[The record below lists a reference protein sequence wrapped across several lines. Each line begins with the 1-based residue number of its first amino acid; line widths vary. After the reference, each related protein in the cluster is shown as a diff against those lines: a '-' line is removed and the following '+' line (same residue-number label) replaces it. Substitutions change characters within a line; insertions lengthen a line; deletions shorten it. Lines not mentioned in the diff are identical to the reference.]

1 MSSTPQKFVF
11 VTGGNVSSLGKG
23 IASASLG
30 RLLKARGYSVTAI
43 KIDPYL
49 NVDAG
54 TMSPYQHGEV
64 FVTNDG
70 AETDLDLGHYE
81 RFMDVELAEDNS
93 MTTGKVYQSVI
104 EKERR
109 GDYLGAC
116 VQIIPHLTDEIKD
129 RIHRVARTTRADVVL
144 VEVGGTVGDIEGLP
158 YLEAIRQFRNQVG
171 RNNCVN
177 MHLTLVPGVGPD
189 GELKTKLTQ
198 HSVKELR
205 AIGILADVIVARTR
219 RPLTR
224 EMRRKISLFCDVA
237 ERHVIVGQDSD
248 HLYAVPLD
256 LEREG
261 IADAIL
267 ELLGLEN
274 TTPDLSEWEAIN
286 HTLRHPKRTVR
297 IALVGKYTQLKD
309 AYISVL
315 ESLIH
320 AGIGNEVEVLTDLVH
335 SETIEPETADKYLRH
350 ADGILV
356 PGGFGDRGTSGKIE
370 AIRYAREHGVPFLG
384 LCLGLQLAVIEF
396 ARHVAGIAEADS
408 TELNPMTHE
417 PLIDLMPDQK
427 QTTLKGGT
435 MRLGAYPCV
444 LTPGTL
450 AARSYGQIEVQ
461 ERHRHRYEVNNAYRE
476 TLSHHGMTFSGL
488 SPDGQL
494 VEIVEVPGHPFFLA
508 TQFHPEFQSR
518 PNRPHPLFQAFVKAA
533 VVRAQSQDSRT
544 TTTTLEASAE

>member
-1 MSSTPQKFVF
+1 MTSGHQRFIF

-23 IASASLG
+23 LATASLG
-30 RLLKARGYSVTAI
+30 RLLKARGLTVTAI

-81 RFMDVELAEDNS
+81 RFMDVELSADS
-93 MTTGKVYQSVI
+93 SITTGKVYQSVI

-116 VQIIPHLTDEIKD
+116 VQIIPHLTDEIKE
-129 RIHRVARTTRADVVL
+129 RIWRVARSSRADVVL

-171 RNNCVN
+171 RGHCVN
-177 MHLTLVPGVGPD
+177 VHLTLVPGVGPD

-205 AIGILADVIVARTR
+205 AIGILADVIIARTR
-219 RPLTR
+219 RPLTKD
-224 EMRRKISLFCDVA
+224 MRRKISLFCDVA
-237 ERHVIVGQDSD
+237 ERHVIVAQDSE

-261 IADAIL
+261 LAEAIL
-267 ELLGLEN
+267 ELLDLPN
-274 TTPDLSEWEAIN
+274 TPPDLAEWEAID
-286 HTLRHPKRTVR
+286 HAVRHPKQTVR

-315 ESLIH
+315 ESLRH
-320 AGIGNEVEVLTDLVH
+320 AGIGNEVEVLTELVL
-335 SETIEPETADKYLRH
+335 SESIEQDGPEVWLRQ
-350 ADGILV
+350 ADGVLV
-356 PGGFGDRGTSGKIE
+356 PGGFGDRGTAGKIA
-370 AIRYAREHGVPFLG
+370 AIQYARERKLPFLG
-384 LCLGLQLAVIEF
+384 LCLGLQLAAIEF
-396 ARHVAGIAEADS
+396 ARHVCGIAQADS
-408 TELNPMTHE
+408 TEFDPMTAE

-435 MRLGAYPCV
+435 MRLGAYPCTLV
-444 LTPGTL
+444 PGTL
-450 AARSYGQIEVQ
+450 AARCYGEGEVS
-461 ERHRHRYEVNNAYRE
+461 ERHRHRYEVNNAYRDA
-476 TLSHHGMTFSGL
+476 LSQHGMVFSGL

-494 VEIVEVPGHPFFLA
+494 VEIIELREHPFFIA

-518 PNRPHPLFQAFVKAA
+518 PNRPQPLFKQFIAA
-533 VVRAQSQDSRT
+533 ARDRAAGTHQPSPSAS
-544 TTTTLEASAE
+544 LETPAE

>member
-1 MSSTPQKFVF
+1 MTTAPQKFVF

-23 IASASLG
+23 IATASLG
-30 RLLKARGYSVTAI
+30 RLLKARGLTVTAI

-64 FVTNDG
+64 FVTADG

-81 RFMDVELAEDNS
+81 RFMDVSLAEDNS

-116 VQIIPHLTDEIKD
+116 VQIIPHLTDEIKE
-129 RIHRVARTTRADVVL
+129 RIHRVARSTRADVVL
-144 VEVGGTVGDIEGLP
+144 IEVGGTVGDIEGLP

-171 RNNCVN
+171 RSNCVN

-205 AIGILADVIVARTR
+205 AIGILADVIVARSR
-219 RPLTR
+219 RPLTK

-237 ERHVIVGQDSD
+237 ERHVIVAQDSD
-248 HLYAVPLD
+248 HLYTVPLD
-256 LEREG
+256 MEREG
-261 IADAIL
+261 LAAAIL

-274 TTPDLSEWEAIN
+274 NVPDLAEWQAIDRVL
-286 HTLRHPKRTVR
+286 HHPKRTIR

-315 ESLIH
+315 ESVVH
-320 AGIGNEVEVLTDLVH
+320 GAIGNEVEVICDLVH
-335 SETIEPETADKYLRH
+335 SETIEHEGAEKYLRNV
-350 ADGILV
+350 DGILV

-370 AIRYAREHGVPFLG
+370 AIRYAREHNIPFLG

-396 ARHVAGIAEADS
+396 ARNVCGLTEADS
-408 TELNPMTHE
+408 SEMNPMTPE

-427 QTTLKGGT
+427 QMTLKGGT
-435 MRLGAYPCV
+435 MRLGAYPCALV
-444 LTPGTL
+444 PGTL
-450 AARSYGQIEVQ
+450 AEKCYGASEVQ

-476 TLSHHGMTFSGL
+476 TLSEHGMVFSGV
-488 SPDGQL
+488 SPDQQL
-494 VEIVEVPGHPFFLA
+494 VEIIEVPGHPFFIA

-518 PNRPHPLFQAFVKAA
+518 PNRPQPLFQAFVAA
-533 VVRAQSQDSRT
+533 ATRFAEQSEQSPKTRVI
-544 TTTTLEASAE
+544 ESPAE